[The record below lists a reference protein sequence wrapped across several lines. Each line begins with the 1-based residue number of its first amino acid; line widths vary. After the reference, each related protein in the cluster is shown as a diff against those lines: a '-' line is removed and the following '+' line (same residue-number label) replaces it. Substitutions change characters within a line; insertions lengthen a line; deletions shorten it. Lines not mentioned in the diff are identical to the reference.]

1 MEHENDE
8 INRLLENKPE
18 NFEDVKEW
26 ANFQLAIRLATKQES
41 FLKEMAG
48 LATTIAAIIGV
59 LTAAFTSYQLWD
71 KITNDKK
78 DQNAK
83 YKFEALKLYTD
94 HWDDFNEPKNCG
106 NFLFFAEAV
115 KKDYIELNQIIV
127 SENGRKCTQKLG
139 DSEKTANFDETK
151 PAQQDT
157 SYNAR
162 ERITPD
168 KQSDET
174 SPTKLSDFT
183 FYIQYK
189 IGDKPAE
196 NTADEIKS
204 FLAKK
209 IGATAYGTEAVANVP
224 KTDEIRMYKGTQRL
238 QADELKSELKKETG
252 REFTITNLQASYPK
266 LPANLMEIWLKE

>member
-1 MEHENDE
+1 MPCQCVTSIVN
-8 INRLLENKPE
+8 
-18 NFEDVKEW
+18 
-26 ANFQLAIRLATKQES
+26 ES
-41 FLKEMAG
+41 
-48 LATTIAAIIGV
+48 
-59 LTAAFTSYQLWD
+59 
-71 KITNDKK
+71 
-78 DQNAK
+78 
-83 YKFEALKLYTD
+83 
-94 HWDDFNEPKNCG
+94 
-106 NFLFFAEAV
+106 
-115 KKDYIELNQIIV
+115 
-127 SENGRKCTQKLG
+127 GRKCTQKLG

-224 KTDEIRMYKGTQRL
+224 KTDEIRMYKGTQRP
-238 QADELKSELKKETG
+238 QADELKSVLKKETG
-252 REFTITNLQASYPK
+252 REFTITNLQPSYPK